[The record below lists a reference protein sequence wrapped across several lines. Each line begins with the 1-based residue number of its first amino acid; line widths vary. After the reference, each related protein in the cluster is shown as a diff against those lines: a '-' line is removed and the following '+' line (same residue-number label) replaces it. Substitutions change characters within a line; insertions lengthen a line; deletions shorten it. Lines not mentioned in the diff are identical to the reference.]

1 MTSEEIRTLINEYYL
16 DSGKD
21 LLTGESVQSV
31 YPNAI
36 LMTKTQYKAA
46 LQSLFHLNESLD
58 SITNEDLEHIKIL
71 SLEGLKVIFTDFIE
85 TPKVIR
91 LTIK

>member
-46 LQSLFHLNESLD
+46 LQSLFNLSD
-58 SITNEDLEHIKIL
+58 SIEKITNEDLEHIKIL

-91 LTIK
+91 LTVK

>member
-58 SITNEDLEHIKIL
+58 SITDEDLEHIKIL